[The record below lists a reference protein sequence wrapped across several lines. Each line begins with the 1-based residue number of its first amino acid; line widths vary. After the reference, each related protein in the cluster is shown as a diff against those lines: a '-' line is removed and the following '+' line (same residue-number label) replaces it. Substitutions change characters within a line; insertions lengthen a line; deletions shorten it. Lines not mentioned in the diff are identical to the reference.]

1 MAIAS
6 TARCTYV
13 KSLFQAEAT
22 VEKNSTGHLASA
34 DNQPP
39 VLAIQNGQGNWKLV
53 LQFVLL
59 PPTKYKKTFW
69 QEVFIFL

>member
-13 KSLFQAEAT
+13 KTLFQAEAT
-22 VEKNSTGHLASA
+22 VEKNSTSHLASA

-39 VLAIQNGQGNWKLV
+39 VLAIQNGQGN
-53 LQFVLL
+53 
-59 PPTKYKKTFW
+59 
-69 QEVFIFL
+69 